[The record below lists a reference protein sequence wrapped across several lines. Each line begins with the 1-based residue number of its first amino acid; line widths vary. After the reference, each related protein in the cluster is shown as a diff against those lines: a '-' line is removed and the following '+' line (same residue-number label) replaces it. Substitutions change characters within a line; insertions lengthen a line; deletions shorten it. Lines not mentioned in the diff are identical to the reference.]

1 VGECHTR
8 KPEDNWIALRL
19 AHQECSMS
27 ERKLHLNVNLL
38 HSGVYAS
45 AWRLPDSDPGAFYDV
60 QHYVNVAKIAER
72 GKFDAIFLADT
83 PAITDRIDLRPFQSM
98 EPTIVLASV
107 AAATTHIGL
116 IATASTTYNEPYN
129 IARRFATLDHA
140 SGGRVGWNAVTTA
153 DASASRN
160 FGLSHVLEHG
170 LRYERA
176 KEFAEVVHALW
187 DSWEDDAFVG
197 DKATARFVDTSKVH
211 AIDHRGTHY
220 TVAGALTVPRSPQ
233 GRPIT
238 VQAGGSSDGRDLAAA
253 QADAVFTLSQSI
265 EDGVAYARDLR
276 ARAVAYGRP
285 SDSIVILP
293 GLATIIGSTE
303 AEAQRRQDELWDL
316 VPIQYS
322 LSRLAGTLHVPPEIL
337 ELDKPLPDIP
347 LPANANQTMFKGTV
361 AMARKDNL
369 TVRQLLKALGGGVG
383 HRIIVG
389 TPEAIADDI
398 EAWFRAGAA
407 DGFNLMPDVLP
418 TGLAVFVDEV
428 VPLLQKRGIFRR
440 DYEGTTLRD
449 HFGLER
455 PPSRYAKR
463 PAAAVTA

>member
-1 VGECHTR
+1 
-8 KPEDNWIALRL
+8 
-19 AHQECSMS
+19 MS
-27 ERKLHLNVNLL
+27 QRQLHLNVNLL

-45 AWRLPDSDPGAFYDV
+45 AWRLPDSNPGAFYDV
-60 QHYVNVAKIAER
+60 GHYIDVAKIAER

-83 PAITDRIDLRPFQSM
+83 PAVTDRIDLRPFLSM

-140 SGGRVGWNAVTTA
+140 SHGRVGWNAVTTA
-153 DASASRN
+153 DAAAGRN
-160 FGLSHVLEHG
+160 FGLPQVLEHKA
-170 LRYERA
+170 RYDRA
-176 KEFAEVVHALW
+176 KEFVEIVQALW

-197 DKATARFVDTSKVH
+197 DKASARFVDTSKVH
-211 AIDHRGTHY
+211 AIRHRGTHY
-220 TVAGALTVPRSPQ
+220 NVEGPLNVPRSPQ
-233 GRPIT
+233 GRPVT

-253 QADAVFTLSQSI
+253 QAEAVFTLSQSI

-276 ARAVAYGRP
+276 SRAVAYGRP

-293 GLATIIGSTE
+293 GLATVIGGTE
-303 AEAQRRQDELWDL
+303 AEARKRQDELWDL

-322 LSRLAGTLHVPPEIL
+322 LSRLAGTLQVSPDL
-337 ELDKPLPDIP
+337 LDLDKPLPE
-347 LPANANQTMFKGTV
+347 LPVPVNANQTMFHGTV
-361 AMARKDNL
+361 NLARKGNL
-369 TVRQLLKALGGGVG
+369 TVRELLKALGGGVG

-389 TPEAIADDI
+389 TPEQIADDI
-398 EAWFRAGAA
+398 AAWFAAGAA

-418 TGLAVFVDEV
+418 SGLATFVDEV

-449 HFGLER
+449 HLGLAH
-455 PPSRYAKR
+455 PPSRYAHR
-463 PAAAVTA
+463 TATAASA